1 MKINNLSNISFKSV
15 YVVESNTPEP
25 ESDMEK
31 IMRSFRGEKT
41 SAEQIYDLLSLG
53 GENKQVALMYDG
65 GMFIPEGG
73 RPAFISTDDPALLLL
88 DDEVDKPAT
97 RLNEFKKEALEES
110 SGLNELTLDGLK
122 AKLTPEE
129 IAKASEDLLEINS
142 KGSFEAEEFN
152 LGLIVQQKMI
162 RQVTERYR
170 ALYAEFAKQAIP
182 LRAEAISGVKRAI
195 MDTAKVLANFKK

>member
-1 MKINNLSNISFKSV
+1 MKINNLSNVSFKSV
-15 YVVESNTPEP
+15 YVVESNTPEH

-41 SAEQIYDLLSLG
+41 SAEKIYDLLSLG
-53 GENKQVALMYDG
+53 GENEQVALMYDG
-65 GMFIPEGG
+65 DMFIPGG
-73 RPAFISTDDPALLLL
+73 NRPALISTDDPALLLL
-88 DDEVDKPAT
+88 DDEVGKPVT
-97 RLNEFKKEALEES
+97 RLNGFKKEALEES

-129 IAKASEDLLEINS
+129 IAKASADLLEINA

-152 LGLIVQQKMI
+152 LGLIVQEKMI

-182 LRAEAISGVKRAI
+182 LRAEAIDGVKQAI
-195 MDTAKVLANFKK
+195 MNTGNLLSRFKK